1 MTGVYGW
8 DPCDHIIPLIWQHP
22 GSVMGTSQYMDINGC
37 YINAFDPMLP
47 YMDGISIYRPELY
60 IPIYGTSQLIWILMD
75 GI

>member
-1 MTGVYGW
+1 M
-8 DPCDHIIPLIWQHP
+8 DPSWVHP
-22 GSVMGTSQYMDINGC
+22 NMDINGC